1 MTTIVLQA
9 SLFDTIGGLPVHPL
23 AVHVAV
29 VLLPLSA
36 IALGVLIFVPK
47 WRKTYFPLTLI
58 GLSVSTVFTF
68 IAKESGEQLE
78 ERVGSPSIHEDLG
91 EILFPAS
98 VGLLAVG
105 LAFYFLNRSNKPK
118 WMIQSVAGV
127 ALSAIVSVSTLTYF
141 VGHTGAEATWADRIA
156 PQDLIPTPEPS
167 MSETPTPTPTPTA
180 APTKTSS
187 APKPTKTTTPKPKP
201 VFEGYT
207 KTDVAKH
214 ATESDCWSVVNGV
227 VYDLTSYVSSHPGG
241 SSAISNI
248 CGKDGS
254 SSFTNQHN
262 TQSKPN
268 SVLSGFLLGA
278 VGTSITTDAAKKVVT
293 PPASSNNDESGEE
306 SDED

>member
-1 MTTIVLQA
+1 MTTTVLQA

-36 IALGVLIFVPK
+36 IALGVLIFVLK

-78 ERVGSPSIHEDLG
+78 ERVGSPRIHEDLG

-105 LAFYFLNRSNKPK
+105 LAFYFLNKSNKPK

-127 ALSAIVSVSTLTYF
+127 ALAAIVSVSTLTCF
-141 VGHTGAEATWADRIA
+141 VGHTGAKATWADRIA
-156 PQDLIPTPEPS
+156 PQDLIPIPEPS
-167 MSETPTPTPTPTA
+167 MSETPTPTPTA

-201 VFEGYT
+201 VVEGYT
-207 KTDVAKH
+207 KTDLAKH

-248 CGKDGS
+248 CGKDATQVFSRQHEGDPSPTNILESFKLGAFNDSLGS
-254 SSFTNQHN
+254 VPVASSF
-262 TQSKPN
+262 
-268 SVLSGFLLGA
+268 
-278 VGTSITTDAAKKVVT
+278 
-293 PPASSNNDESGEE
+293 
-306 SDED
+306 ED

>member
-1 MTTIVLQA
+1 MNPSAFPT
-9 SLFDTIGGLPVHPL
+9 SFFDTIGGLPVHPL

-29 VLLPLSA
+29 VFLPLSA
-36 IALGVLIFVPK
+36 LALGILIFVPK
-47 WRKTYFPLTLI
+47 WRKAYLPLTLL
-58 GLSVSTVFTF
+58 GLSIATVFTF

-78 ERVGSPSIHEDLG
+78 ERVGSPRIHEDLG
-91 EILFPAS
+91 EILFPAA

-127 ALSAIVSVSTLTYF
+127 ALAAIISVSTLTYF

-156 PQDLIPTPEPS
+156 PQEIVPIPEQS
-167 MSETPTPTPTPTA
+167 MSESPTPTA

-201 VFEGYT
+201 VVEGYT
-207 KTDVAKH
+207 KTDLAKH
-214 ATESDCWSVVNGV
+214 ATASDCWSVVNGV

-248 CGKDGS
+248 CGKDATQVFSRQHGGDPSPTNILESFKLGAFNDSLGS
-254 SSFTNQHN
+254 VPVASSF
-262 TQSKPN
+262 
-268 SVLSGFLLGA
+268 
-278 VGTSITTDAAKKVVT
+278 
-293 PPASSNNDESGEE
+293 
-306 SDED
+306 ED

>member
-1 MTTIVLQA
+1 MNPSAFPT

-29 VLLPLSA
+29 VFLPLSA
-36 IALGVLIFVPK
+36 LALGILIFVPK

-68 IAKESGEQLE
+68 TAKESGEQLE

-105 LAFYFLNRSNKPK
+105 LAFYFLSKSNKPK

-127 ALSAIVSVSTLTYF
+127 ALAAIVSVSTLTYF

-156 PQDLIPTPEPS
+156 PQDIVPTPETT
-167 MSETPTPTPTPTA
+167 MSETPTPTPTA
-180 APTKTSS
+180 EPTKTSS

-201 VFEGYT
+201 VVEGYT

-241 SSAISNI
+241 PSAISNI
-248 CGKDGS
+248 CGKDATQVFSRQHGGDPSPTNILESFKLGAFNDSLGS
-254 SSFTNQHN
+254 APVASSF
-262 TQSKPN
+262 
-268 SVLSGFLLGA
+268 
-278 VGTSITTDAAKKVVT
+278 
-293 PPASSNNDESGEE
+293 
-306 SDED
+306 ED